1 MSSLAVP
8 CDVIQPLPG
17 VNIVIITNGICSAAT
32 EAALV
37 VENECI
43 FDVYKRP
50 NLVNMAVYELIRDMC
65 TGNPTFTDPTNV
77 VTVWDNF
84 VNSREMRSLDELAAR
99 YVPFDAV
106 NTLPDGSFL
115 RTELPFENTRDRY
128 PWFCSLRQTF
138 SPL

>member
-17 VNIVIITNGICSAAT
+17 VNIVIITNGICSPAT

-65 TGNPTFTDPTNV
+65 RTDPTFLP
-77 VTVWDNF
+77 WDAF
-84 VNSREMRSLDELAAR
+84 SNSREMRSLDILASR
-99 YVPFDAV
+99 YVPFEAV